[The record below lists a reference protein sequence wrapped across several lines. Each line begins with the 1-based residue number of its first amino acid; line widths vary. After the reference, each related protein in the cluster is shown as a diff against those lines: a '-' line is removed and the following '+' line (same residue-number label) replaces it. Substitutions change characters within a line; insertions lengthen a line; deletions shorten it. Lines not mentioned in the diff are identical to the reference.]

1 MTATSTDN
9 VPYSFMPPPLPNL
22 PGWDLAARIHTARE
36 VGGDFYDAFLLPS
49 GNLVFLVAD
58 ICGRGVTAAVFM
70 SQIRAMLRHGIE
82 GYYGNIARRPEGNG
96 DRPGTPFER
105 GQRPFI
111 DPDPQGLIEA
121 VNQINR
127 FITTVHW
134 QSGMFVTLFLA
145 LLESES
151 GRLAYVNCGHNPPL
165 LLNEARLR
173 HTLPPTGP
181 AVGLR
186 RRATFAPATL
196 DLIAGDCLLAY
207 TDGLTEARD
216 KNGRFFATA
225 PLYHLT
231 RTGST
236 LTAQAVV
243 DQLHAQVQA
252 HLGNSE
258 PIDDITTLALLRQ
271 AGT

>member
-1 MTATSTDN
+1 MTATTTDN
-9 VPYSFMPPPLPNL
+9 VSYNFIPPPLPNL

-58 ICGRGVTAAVFM
+58 ICGKGAAAAVFM
-70 SQIRAMLRHGIE
+70 SRIRAMLQAGVQ
-82 GYYGNIARRPEGNG
+82 GYYGNIANRSEDNG
-96 DRPGTPFER
+96 DGLVRPFER
-105 GQRPFI
+105 GQRPST
-111 DPDPQGLIEA
+111 DPDPQGLVQAIR
-121 VNQINR
+121 QINQ

-145 LLESES
+145 LLEPES
-151 GRLAYVNCGHNPPL
+151 GRLVYVNCGHNPPL
-165 LLNEARLR
+165 LLNGTTLR
-173 HTLPPTGP
+173 HILAPTGP

-186 RRATFAPATL
+186 RRAIFAPAAL
-196 DLIAGDCLLAY
+196 DLIAEDCLLAY

-216 KNGRFFATA
+216 ENGRFFATA
-225 PLYHLT
+225 PLYNLT
-231 RTGST
+231 RTGTT

-252 HLGNSE
+252 HMGKSE

-271 AGT
+271 AGP